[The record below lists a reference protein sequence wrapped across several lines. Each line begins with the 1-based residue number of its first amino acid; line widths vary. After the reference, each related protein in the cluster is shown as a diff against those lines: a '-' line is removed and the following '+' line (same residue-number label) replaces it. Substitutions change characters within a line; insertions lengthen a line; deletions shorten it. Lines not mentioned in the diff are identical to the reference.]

1 MTGARMSGAGIDS
14 EAVSAGGEQADRE
27 AVCGRLQRQD
37 SGARKRGRIKSSK

>member
-27 AVCGRLQRQD
+27 AVMQVPATVQ
-37 SGARKRGRIKSSK
+37 KQ